1 MHSNLK
7 KGLFLVTFL
16 GMTVS
21 PGISVMAADGDT
33 AEAAKMPGV
42 GIEAVL
48 NDLYSQNREIKAEDY
63 LVPENKG
70 EYLDMAFANVTS
82 FLYVRSEPTKE
93 SEYVGKLYP
102 GYAAKITGPVG
113 EWTAVESGDVTGYV
127 KTEYILTGA
136 EAQTYAENL
145 VTEAQQEGKEEAEAF
160 NYAVSR
166 ESEEAQMTQEVQE
179 NVQQTETTEVS
190 AQPASNGQAIV
201 DYACQF
207 IGNPY
212 VWGGT
217 SLTDGADCSGFVQQ
231 IYKTFGYNLP
241 RVAEDQSQY
250 GTKIPVEDAQPGDLI
265 FYAKDGYV
273 HHVVMYAGDGKTIEA
288 ANEDQGIISGTVYIP
303 EAVWATRILE
313 ENYNLEGTDVNEQNA
328 TAEQYGDSIGEYTID
343 YYCSCETCRAKASK
357 VKATGTPVVEGQ
369 TIAVD
374 PDEIPYGTKVIIDG
388 HVFTAEDYDTS
399 GKEKHISIYVNEHE
413 TAQKLN
419 EKKAEVHL
427 VK

>member
-1 MHSNLK
+1 MDSILK

-48 NDLYSQNREIKAEDY
+48 KDFYSQNREIKAEDY

-136 EAQTYAENL
+136 EAQMYAENL

-160 NYAVSR
+160 TVLLLGLVVFL
-166 ESEEAQMTQEVQE
+166 ELSE
-179 NVQQTETTEVS
+179 
-190 AQPASNGQAIV
+190 
-201 DYACQF
+201 
-207 IGNPY
+207 
-212 VWGGT
+212 
-217 SLTDGADCSGFVQQ
+217 LL
-231 IYKTFGYNLP
+231 LP
-241 RVAEDQSQY
+241 RRITANIIKAIIIAAITAPIRSFLN
-250 GTKIPVEDAQPGDLI
+250 GIT
-265 FYAKDGYV
+265 
-273 HHVVMYAGDGKTIEA
+273 TI
-288 ANEDQGIISGTVYIP
+288 
-303 EAVWATRILE
+303 
-313 ENYNLEGTDVNEQNA
+313 
-328 TAEQYGDSIGEYTID
+328 
-343 YYCSCETCRAKASK
+343 
-357 VKATGTPVVEGQ
+357 
-369 TIAVD
+369 
-374 PDEIPYGTKVIIDG
+374 
-388 HVFTAEDYDTS
+388 
-399 GKEKHISIYVNEHE
+399 
-413 TAQKLN
+413 
-419 EKKAEVHL
+419 L
-427 VK
+427 V

>member
-1 MHSNLK
+1 MHSSLK

-48 NDLYSQNREIKAEDY
+48 KDFYSQNREIKAEDY

-160 NYAVSR
+160 TYAVSR
-166 ESEEAQMTQEVQE
+166 KSEEVQMTQEVQE

-190 AQPASNGQAIV
+190 AQPASNGQVIV

-217 SLTDGADCSGFVQQ
+217 SLTDGADCSGFVQSVFAH
-231 IYKTFGYNLP
+231 FGISLP
-241 RVAEDQSQY
+241 RTTYDQINA
-250 GTKIPVEDAQPGDLI
+250 GVEVSYDQAMPGDLI
-265 FYAKDGYV
+265 CYDGHIGIYIGNGQIV
-273 HHVVMYAGDGKTIEA
+273 NAQNPE
-288 ANEDQGIISGTVYIP
+288 QGIGISP
-303 EAVWATRILE
+303 ATYTTILSVRRI
-313 ENYNLEGTDVNEQNA
+313 V
-328 TAEQYGDSIGEYTID
+328 
-343 YYCSCETCRAKASK
+343 
-357 VKATGTPVVEGQ
+357 
-369 TIAVD
+369 
-374 PDEIPYGTKVIIDG
+374 
-388 HVFTAEDYDTS
+388 
-399 GKEKHISIYVNEHE
+399 
-413 TAQKLN
+413 
-419 EKKAEVHL
+419 
-427 VK
+427 

>member
-48 NDLYSQNREIKAEDY
+48 KDFYSQNREIKAEDY

-145 VTEAQQEGKEEAEAF
+145 VTEAQQQGKEEAEAF
-160 NYAVSR
+160 TYAVSR
-166 ESEEAQMTQEVQE
+166 KSEEAQMTQEVQG

-217 SLTDGADCSGFVQQ
+217 SLTDGADCSGFVQSVFAH
-231 IYKTFGYNLP
+231 FGISLP
-241 RVAEDQSQY
+241 RTTYDQINA
-250 GTKIPVEDAQPGDLI
+250 GVEVSYDQAMPGDLI
-265 FYAKDGYV
+265 CYDGHIGIYIGNGQIV
-273 HHVVMYAGDGKTIEA
+273 NAQNPE
-288 ANEDQGIISGTVYIP
+288 QGIGISP
-303 EAVWATRILE
+303 ATYTTILSVRRI
-313 ENYNLEGTDVNEQNA
+313 V
-328 TAEQYGDSIGEYTID
+328 
-343 YYCSCETCRAKASK
+343 
-357 VKATGTPVVEGQ
+357 
-369 TIAVD
+369 
-374 PDEIPYGTKVIIDG
+374 
-388 HVFTAEDYDTS
+388 
-399 GKEKHISIYVNEHE
+399 
-413 TAQKLN
+413 
-419 EKKAEVHL
+419 
-427 VK
+427 

>member
-1 MHSNLK
+1 MHSSLK

-21 PGISVMAADGDT
+21 PGITAMAADGDIT
-33 AEAAKMPGV
+33 EAVKMPGV

-48 NDLYSQNREIKAEDY
+48 NDFYSQNREIKAEDY

-127 KTEYILTGA
+127 KTEYILIGA

-145 VTEAQQEGKEEAEAF
+145 VTEAQQEGKEEVF
-160 NYAVSR
+160 TYAVSR
-166 ESEEAQMTQEVQE
+166 ESEEAQMAQETQE
-179 NVQQTETTEVS
+179 NVQQPETTEVS
-190 AQPASNGQAIV
+190 AQTASSGQAIV

-217 SLTDGADCSGFVQQ
+217 SLTDGADCSGFVQSVFAH
-231 IYKTFGYNLP
+231 FGISLP
-241 RVAEDQSQY
+241 RTTYDQINA
-250 GTKIPVEDAQPGDLI
+250 GVEVSYDQAMPGDLI
-265 FYAKDGYV
+265 CYDGHIGIYIGNGQIV
-273 HHVVMYAGDGKTIEA
+273 NAQNPE
-288 ANEDQGIISGTVYIP
+288 QGIGISPAAYTTILSVR
-303 EAVWATRILE
+303 RI
-313 ENYNLEGTDVNEQNA
+313 V
-328 TAEQYGDSIGEYTID
+328 
-343 YYCSCETCRAKASK
+343 
-357 VKATGTPVVEGQ
+357 
-369 TIAVD
+369 
-374 PDEIPYGTKVIIDG
+374 
-388 HVFTAEDYDTS
+388 
-399 GKEKHISIYVNEHE
+399 
-413 TAQKLN
+413 
-419 EKKAEVHL
+419 
-427 VK
+427 

>member
-48 NDLYSQNREIKAEDY
+48 KDFYSRNREIKAEDY

-160 NYAVSR
+160 TYAVSR
-166 ESEEAQMTQEVQE
+166 KSEEAQMTQEVQE

-217 SLTDGADCSGFVQQ
+217 SLTDGADCSGFVQSVFAHFGISLPRTTYDQ
-231 IYKTFGYNLP
+231 IYAGVEVSY
-241 RVAEDQSQY
+241 DQ
-250 GTKIPVEDAQPGDLI
+250 AMPGDLI
-265 FYAKDGYV
+265 CYDGHIGIYIGNGQIV
-273 HHVVMYAGDGKTIEA
+273 NAQNPE
-288 ANEDQGIISGTVYIP
+288 QGIGISP
-303 EAVWATRILE
+303 ATYTTILSVRRI
-313 ENYNLEGTDVNEQNA
+313 V
-328 TAEQYGDSIGEYTID
+328 
-343 YYCSCETCRAKASK
+343 
-357 VKATGTPVVEGQ
+357 
-369 TIAVD
+369 
-374 PDEIPYGTKVIIDG
+374 
-388 HVFTAEDYDTS
+388 
-399 GKEKHISIYVNEHE
+399 
-413 TAQKLN
+413 
-419 EKKAEVHL
+419 
-427 VK
+427 

>member
-160 NYAVSR
+160 TYAVSR
-166 ESEEAQMTQEVQE
+166 KSEEAQMTQEVQGT
-179 NVQQTETTEVS
+179 VQQTETTEVS
-190 AQPASNGQAIV
+190 AQPASNGQVIV

-217 SLTDGADCSGFVQQ
+217 SLTDGADCSGFVQSVFAH
-231 IYKTFGYNLP
+231 FGISLP
-241 RVAEDQSQY
+241 RTTYDQINA
-250 GTKIPVEDAQPGDLI
+250 GVEVSYDQAMPGDLI
-265 FYAKDGYV
+265 CYDGHIGIYIGNGQIV
-273 HHVVMYAGDGKTIEA
+273 NAQNPE
-288 ANEDQGIISGTVYIP
+288 QGIGISP
-303 EAVWATRILE
+303 ATYTTILSVRRI
-313 ENYNLEGTDVNEQNA
+313 V
-328 TAEQYGDSIGEYTID
+328 
-343 YYCSCETCRAKASK
+343 
-357 VKATGTPVVEGQ
+357 
-369 TIAVD
+369 
-374 PDEIPYGTKVIIDG
+374 
-388 HVFTAEDYDTS
+388 
-399 GKEKHISIYVNEHE
+399 
-413 TAQKLN
+413 
-419 EKKAEVHL
+419 
-427 VK
+427 

>member
-48 NDLYSQNREIKAEDY
+48 KDFYSQNREIKAEDY

-160 NYAVSR
+160 TYAVSR
-166 ESEEAQMTQEVQE
+166 ESEEAQMTQEVQG

-217 SLTDGADCSGFVQQ
+217 ILTDGADCSGFVQSVFAH
-231 IYKTFGYNLP
+231 FGISLP
-241 RVAEDQSQY
+241 RTTYDQINA
-250 GTKIPVEDAQPGDLI
+250 GVEVSYDQAMPGDLI
-265 FYAKDGYV
+265 CYDGHIGIYIGNGQIV
-273 HHVVMYAGDGKTIEA
+273 NAQNPE
-288 ANEDQGIISGTVYIP
+288 QGIGISP
-303 EAVWATRILE
+303 ATYTTILSVRRI
-313 ENYNLEGTDVNEQNA
+313 V
-328 TAEQYGDSIGEYTID
+328 
-343 YYCSCETCRAKASK
+343 
-357 VKATGTPVVEGQ
+357 
-369 TIAVD
+369 
-374 PDEIPYGTKVIIDG
+374 
-388 HVFTAEDYDTS
+388 
-399 GKEKHISIYVNEHE
+399 
-413 TAQKLN
+413 
-419 EKKAEVHL
+419 
-427 VK
+427 

>member
-1 MHSNLK
+1 MHSSLR

-21 PGISVMAADGDT
+21 PGISVMAADGET
-33 AEAAKMPGV
+33 SEATKMPGV

-136 EAQTYAENL
+136 EAQTFAENL
-145 VTEAQQEGKEEAEAF
+145 VTEAQQEGREEAF
-160 NYAVSR
+160 TYAVSR
-166 ESEEAQMTQEVQE
+166 EAEEAQTAQETQEDT
-179 NVQQTETTEVS
+179 QQTETAEVS
-190 AQPASNGQAIV
+190 AQTAATGQAIV

-217 SLTDGADCSGFVQQ
+217 SLTDGADCSGFVQSVFAHFGISLPRTTYEQ
-231 IYKTFGYNLP
+231 IYSGVEVSY
-241 RVAEDQSQY
+241 DQ
-250 GTKIPVEDAQPGDLI
+250 AMPGDLI
-265 FYAKDGYV
+265 CYDGHIGIYV
-273 HHVVMYAGDGKTIEA
+273 GNGQIVNAQ
-288 ANEDQGIISGTVYIP
+288 NPDQGIGISP
-303 EAVWATRILE
+303 ATYTTILSVRRI
-313 ENYNLEGTDVNEQNA
+313 V
-328 TAEQYGDSIGEYTID
+328 
-343 YYCSCETCRAKASK
+343 
-357 VKATGTPVVEGQ
+357 
-369 TIAVD
+369 
-374 PDEIPYGTKVIIDG
+374 
-388 HVFTAEDYDTS
+388 
-399 GKEKHISIYVNEHE
+399 
-413 TAQKLN
+413 
-419 EKKAEVHL
+419 
-427 VK
+427 

>member
-48 NDLYSQNREIKAEDY
+48 KDFYSQNREIKAEDY

-136 EAQTYAENL
+136 EAQMYAENL

-160 NYAVSR
+160 TYAVSR
-166 ESEEAQMTQEVQE
+166 KSEEAQMTQEVQE

-217 SLTDGADCSGFVQQ
+217 SLTDGADCSRFVQSVFAHFGISLPRTTYDQ
-231 IYKTFGYNLP
+231 IYAGVEVSY
-241 RVAEDQSQY
+241 DQ
-250 GTKIPVEDAQPGDLI
+250 AMPGDLI
-265 FYAKDGYV
+265 CYDGHIGIYIGNGQIV
-273 HHVVMYAGDGKTIEA
+273 NAQNPE
-288 ANEDQGIISGTVYIP
+288 QGIGISP
-303 EAVWATRILE
+303 ATYTTILSVRRI
-313 ENYNLEGTDVNEQNA
+313 V
-328 TAEQYGDSIGEYTID
+328 
-343 YYCSCETCRAKASK
+343 
-357 VKATGTPVVEGQ
+357 
-369 TIAVD
+369 
-374 PDEIPYGTKVIIDG
+374 
-388 HVFTAEDYDTS
+388 
-399 GKEKHISIYVNEHE
+399 
-413 TAQKLN
+413 
-419 EKKAEVHL
+419 
-427 VK
+427 

>member
-1 MHSNLK
+1 MHSSLR

-21 PGISVMAADGDT
+21 PGISVMAADGET
-33 AEAAKMPGV
+33 SEATKMPGV

-48 NDLYSQNREIKAEDY
+48 NDVYSQNREIKAEDY

-136 EAQTYAENL
+136 EAQTFAENL
-145 VTEAQQEGKEEAEAF
+145 VTEAQQEGREEAF
-160 NYAVSR
+160 TYAVSR
-166 ESEEAQMTQEVQE
+166 EAEEAQTAQETQEDT
-179 NVQQTETTEVS
+179 QQTETAEVS
-190 AQPASNGQAIV
+190 AQTAATGQAIV

-217 SLTDGADCSGFVQQ
+217 SLTDGADCSGFVQSVFAHFGISLPRTTYEQ
-231 IYKTFGYNLP
+231 IYSGVEVSY
-241 RVAEDQSQY
+241 DQ
-250 GTKIPVEDAQPGDLI
+250 AMPGDLI
-265 FYAKDGYV
+265 CYDGHIGIYV
-273 HHVVMYAGDGKTIEA
+273 GNGQIVNAQ
-288 ANEDQGIISGTVYIP
+288 NPDQGIGISP
-303 EAVWATRILE
+303 ATYTTILSVRRI
-313 ENYNLEGTDVNEQNA
+313 V
-328 TAEQYGDSIGEYTID
+328 
-343 YYCSCETCRAKASK
+343 
-357 VKATGTPVVEGQ
+357 
-369 TIAVD
+369 
-374 PDEIPYGTKVIIDG
+374 
-388 HVFTAEDYDTS
+388 
-399 GKEKHISIYVNEHE
+399 
-413 TAQKLN
+413 
-419 EKKAEVHL
+419 
-427 VK
+427 

>member
-48 NDLYSQNREIKAEDY
+48 KDFYSQNREIKAEDY

-113 EWTAVESGDVTGYV
+113 KWTAVESGDVTGYV

-160 NYAVSR
+160 TYAVSR
-166 ESEEAQMTQEVQE
+166 KSEEAQMTQEVQG

-190 AQPASNGQAIV
+190 AQPASNGQVIV

-217 SLTDGADCSGFVQQ
+217 SLTDGADCSGFVQSVFAH
-231 IYKTFGYNLP
+231 FGISLP
-241 RVAEDQSQY
+241 RTTYDQINA
-250 GTKIPVEDAQPGDLI
+250 GVEVSYDQAMPGDLI
-265 FYAKDGYV
+265 CYDGHIGIYIGNGQIV
-273 HHVVMYAGDGKTIEA
+273 NAQNPE
-288 ANEDQGIISGTVYIP
+288 QGIGISP
-303 EAVWATRILE
+303 ATYTTILSVRRI
-313 ENYNLEGTDVNEQNA
+313 V
-328 TAEQYGDSIGEYTID
+328 
-343 YYCSCETCRAKASK
+343 
-357 VKATGTPVVEGQ
+357 
-369 TIAVD
+369 
-374 PDEIPYGTKVIIDG
+374 
-388 HVFTAEDYDTS
+388 
-399 GKEKHISIYVNEHE
+399 
-413 TAQKLN
+413 
-419 EKKAEVHL
+419 
-427 VK
+427 

>member
-48 NDLYSQNREIKAEDY
+48 KDFYSQNREIKAEDY

-160 NYAVSR
+160 TYAVSR
-166 ESEEAQMTQEVQE
+166 KSEEAQMTQEVQG

-217 SLTDGADCSGFVQQ
+217 SLTAGADCSGFVQSVFAH
-231 IYKTFGYNLP
+231 FGISLP
-241 RVAEDQSQY
+241 RTTYDQINA
-250 GTKIPVEDAQPGDLI
+250 GVEVSYDQAMPGDLI
-265 FYAKDGYV
+265 CYDGHIGIYIGNGQIV
-273 HHVVMYAGDGKTIEA
+273 NAQNPE
-288 ANEDQGIISGTVYIP
+288 QGIGISP
-303 EAVWATRILE
+303 ATYTTILSVRRI
-313 ENYNLEGTDVNEQNA
+313 V
-328 TAEQYGDSIGEYTID
+328 
-343 YYCSCETCRAKASK
+343 
-357 VKATGTPVVEGQ
+357 
-369 TIAVD
+369 
-374 PDEIPYGTKVIIDG
+374 
-388 HVFTAEDYDTS
+388 
-399 GKEKHISIYVNEHE
+399 
-413 TAQKLN
+413 
-419 EKKAEVHL
+419 
-427 VK
+427 

>member
-1 MHSNLK
+1 MDSILK

-48 NDLYSQNREIKAEDY
+48 KDFYSQNREIKAEDY

-160 NYAVSR
+160 TYAVSR
-166 ESEEAQMTQEVQE
+166 KSEEVQMTQEVQG

-190 AQPASNGQAIV
+190 AQPASNGQVIV

-217 SLTDGADCSGFVQQ
+217 SLTDGADCSGFVQSVFAH
-231 IYKTFGYNLP
+231 FGISLP
-241 RVAEDQSQY
+241 RTTYDQINA
-250 GTKIPVEDAQPGDLI
+250 GVEVSYDQAMPGDLI
-265 FYAKDGYV
+265 CYDGHIGIYIGNGQIV
-273 HHVVMYAGDGKTIEA
+273 NAQNPE
-288 ANEDQGIISGTVYIP
+288 QGIGISP
-303 EAVWATRILE
+303 ATYTTILSVRRI
-313 ENYNLEGTDVNEQNA
+313 V
-328 TAEQYGDSIGEYTID
+328 
-343 YYCSCETCRAKASK
+343 
-357 VKATGTPVVEGQ
+357 
-369 TIAVD
+369 
-374 PDEIPYGTKVIIDG
+374 
-388 HVFTAEDYDTS
+388 
-399 GKEKHISIYVNEHE
+399 
-413 TAQKLN
+413 
-419 EKKAEVHL
+419 
-427 VK
+427 